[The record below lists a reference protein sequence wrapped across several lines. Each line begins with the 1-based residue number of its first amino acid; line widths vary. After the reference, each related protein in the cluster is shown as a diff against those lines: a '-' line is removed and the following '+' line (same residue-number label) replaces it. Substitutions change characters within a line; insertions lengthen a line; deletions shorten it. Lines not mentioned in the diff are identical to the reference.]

1 MRVVFQT
8 DSIEDHPNNVSS
20 FSNTETSFKDPES
33 YFEALVTINT
43 STIEE
48 SEIEGENCCQKD
60 AGVVDVDPSLVSKSP
75 IDDFQEHSV
84 PNS

>member
-33 YFEALVTINT
+33 YFDALVTINT
-43 STIEE
+43 CTIEE
-48 SEIEGENCCQKD
+48 SEIEGE
-60 AGVVDVDPSLVSKSP
+60 L
-75 IDDFQEHSV
+75 EW
-84 PNS
+84 